1 MHDIMPKNESLKRAV
16 RWISENLKLDP
27 NSKLKD
33 LINEAVFKYDLTPKD
48 SYYLY
53 DFYSSKKK

>member
-27 NSKLKD
+27 NSKLQD
-33 LINEAVFKYDLTPKD
+33 LITEAVFKYDLTPKD

-53 DFYSSKKK
+53 DFYSSEKK